1 MPNFEY
7 KTEVLT
13 SVIGRDK
20 LRIDELDDLLR
31 TFGDDGWE
39 LVSVSLDANLQGS
52 RDGHLLVFKRP
63 KNE

>member
-1 MPNFEY
+1 MPKFDY

-31 TFGDDGWE
+31 KHGEDGWE

-63 KNE
+63 RE